1 MRTGATAKRAGPRRR
16 RGRPAGRSML
26 THVAIAVTAQ
36 SAASWTGRRDVR
48 GRPGFRRA
56 RHGAGRARPWQRG
69 GGAEIT
75 FIAPVHQGDVLVAA
89 ASERI
94 RFGRSGSYDV
104 TVPGR

>member
-1 MRTGATAKRAGPRRR
+1 
-16 RGRPAGRSML
+16 ML

-56 RHGAGRARPWQRG
+56 RNGAGRARPWQRG
-69 GGAEIT
+69 RGAEIT